1 MLNSSYQTG
10 YTIVMG
16 KILQLWLALL
26 FAMGLAA
33 CSGNTQIESDLSI
46 KGAPDWVNEGTQAI
60 KNKDGRLIHGRGEA
74 APMGDA
80 SLQKATADNRARA
93 EIARVLSTIMQDTLA
108 DYSSSSAGEA
118 DGSVARE
125 ISSSTRLALSGTRI
139 LGHWKD
145 QKTGIIYALAE
156 LDTKSLDKS
165 IATATRLSDNFKQQY
180 IDHLDANFDRF
191 VEDGKP

>member
-1 MLNSSYQTG
+1 MAKM
-10 YTIVMG
+10 I
-16 KILQLWLALL
+16 QLGTVLL
-26 FAMGLAA
+26 LVIGLAG

-46 KGAPDWVNEGTQAI
+46 KGAPDWVNEGTQAV

-74 APMGDA
+74 ASMGDA

-145 QKTGIIYALAE
+145 KNTGIIYALAE
-156 LDTKSLDKS
+156 LDTKTLDKS
-165 IATATRLSDNFKQQY
+165 IATGSKLSENFKQQY
-180 IDHLDANFDRF
+180 IGHLNANFDRF
-191 VEDGKP
+191 VEEGQP